1 MAKITLGKTGIK
13 VEKNAFGALP
23 IQRIST
29 DEAVHLLQK
38 AQSGGMDYFDT
49 ARVYSDSE
57 EKIGKAFEGRR
68 DRVIIATKTEAL
80 TAKDLKKDLETSLKT
95 LKTDHIDIY
104 QFHNT
109 PFCPKPDQENGMY
122 EAMLEAKKQGKIRHI
137 GITNHRWKVARE
149 AIDSGLFETLQ
160 FPFSYLSGETEL
172 GLEEECR
179 KHDMGFICMKGLSGG
194 LIQSSAAAYL
204 FMTQYDVLPIWGI
217 QREKELDEFLSYI
230 GNPPQMTEEL
240 RKIIEEDRKELQG
253 DFCRGCGYC
262 QPCPEGIK
270 IEDCARRSLLMR
282 RAPLEPQLTKT
293 VQEDMKQVEKC
304 VHCGLCSSRC
314 PYGLD
319 TPSLLEK
326 NYEDYKNVLSGKTV
340 IKQ

>member
-122 EAMLEAKKQGKIRHI
+122 EAMLEAKKQGKIRHR
-137 GITNHRWKVARE
+137 G
-149 AIDSGLFETLQ
+149 
-160 FPFSYLSGETEL
+160 
-172 GLEEECR
+172 
-179 KHDMGFICMKGLSGG
+179 
-194 LIQSSAAAYL
+194 
-204 FMTQYDVLPIWGI
+204 
-217 QREKELDEFLSYI
+217 
-230 GNPPQMTEEL
+230 
-240 RKIIEEDRKELQG
+240 DRK
-253 DFCRGCGYC
+253 
-262 QPCPEGIK
+262 
-270 IEDCARRSLLMR
+270 S
-282 RAPLEPQLTKT
+282 
-293 VQEDMKQVEKC
+293 VV
-304 VHCGLCSSRC
+304 
-314 PYGLD
+314 
-319 TPSLLEK
+319 
-326 NYEDYKNVLSGKTV
+326 
-340 IKQ
+340 